1 MNTIAAFFVW
11 SGIVSA
17 IAIASD
23 LPRRKQSM
31 KIMNSVWIL
40 TGLWGGLFALWAYF
54 RFGRAKRSPAKTAA
68 PMQMGAA
75 GADTMPMGSKTEVH
89 MPMDMPMNM
98 DMSRDRPKWQSVVLS
113 TLHCGA
119 GCTLAD
125 LIGESF
131 LYFVP
136 VAIGGSVVA
145 GGWALDYVLALC
157 IGVYFQYAAI
167 RSMQMLPKKQAVAHA
182 LKADFLSLT
191 AWQAGMYAWMGVVI
205 WVLFREIG
213 LPKMSW
219 TFWFMMQAAMF
230 VGFLAALPMNVWLIR
245 KGIKKG
251 M

>member
-1 MNTIAAFFVW
+1 MNTIAVFFVC

-17 IAIASD
+17 LVIASD
-23 LPRRKQSM
+23 LHSRKQSM

-40 TGLWGGLFALWAYF
+40 TGLWGGFIALWAYF
-54 RFGRAKRSPAKTAA
+54 RFGRAKRSAPVAA
-68 PMQMGAA
+68 PMRMEAPDA
-75 GADTMPMGSKTEVH
+75 GSMPMGNKAETR
-89 MPMDMPMNM
+89 MPMDMG
-98 DMSRDRPKWQSVVLS
+98 RDRPKWQSVVLS

-136 VAIGGSVVA
+136 VAIGGSAVV
-145 GGWALDYVLALC
+145 GGWALDYALALC

-167 RSMQMLPKKQAVAHA
+167 RSMQMLPRKQAVVHA

-191 AWQAGMYAWMGVVI
+191 AWQAGMYAWMAVVI
-205 WVLFREIG
+205 WVLFRETG
-213 LPKMSW
+213 LSKMSW
-219 TFWFMMQAAMF
+219 TFWFMMQTAMF

-245 KGIKKG
+245 KGVKKG

>member
-1 MNTIAAFFVW
+1 MNTIAVFFVC

-17 IAIASD
+17 LVIASD
-23 LPRRKQSM
+23 LRRRKQSM

-40 TGLWGGLFALWAYF
+40 TGLWGGFIALWAYF
-54 RFGRAKRSPAKTAA
+54 RFGRAKRSPAEATV
-68 PMQMGAA
+68 PVQMGAMGA
-75 GADTMPMGSKTEVH
+75 GSMPMGNKAEMH
-89 MPMDMPMNM
+89 MPMDMGH
-98 DMSRDRPKWQSVVLS
+98 DRPKWQSVVLS

-136 VAIGGSVVA
+136 VVIGGSAIV
-145 GGWALDYVLALC
+145 GGWVLDYVLALC

-167 RSMQMLPKKQAVAHA
+167 RSMQVLPRKKAVVRA

-191 AWQAGMYAWMGVVI
+191 AWQAGMYVWMAVVI
-205 WVLFREIG
+205 WVLFRESG
-213 LPKMSW
+213 LSKMSW
-219 TFWFMMQAAMF
+219 IFWFMMQAAMF